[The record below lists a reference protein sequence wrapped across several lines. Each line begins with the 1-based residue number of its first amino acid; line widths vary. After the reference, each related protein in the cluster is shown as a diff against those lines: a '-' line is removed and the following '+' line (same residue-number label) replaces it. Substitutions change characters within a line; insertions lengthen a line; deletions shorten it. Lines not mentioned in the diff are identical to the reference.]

1 MSAGSY
7 QLKEPVLCIDSFA
20 GSTSVTQ
27 VKSEWWKSLTPL
39 SARIVDDKRPW
50 RKDWLPVCD
59 LLIVETAGSR
69 LID

>member
-20 GSTSVTQ
+20 GSTSVMQ

-39 SARIVDDKRPW
+39 SARIVDDKRP
-50 RKDWLPVCD
+50 
-59 LLIVETAGSR
+59 
-69 LID
+69 